1 MLATSKKMQV
11 PYINLGLQNIELKD
25 QLLSEFWKVMES
37 GQFIMGEALTNFEKS
52 FATLAQTKY
61 ALGVANGTDA
71 LFLSLKAI
79 GVKEGD
85 EVITAPNS
93 FLASAS
99 SVALVNAKPVFADV
113 REDFNLDPEK
123 VEKAITPKTKAII
136 VVHLTGRPAPMDELM
151 AIAKKHNLHIIE
163 DCAQAVTAEYKG
175 KRVGSLGTTGCF
187 SLHPLK
193 NLAASGD
200 GGVITTNDDKVYQ
213 YLLIARNHGLKNRDE
228 CQFWSYNSRLDNLQ
242 AALLNVKLKVL
253 DKWTTRRREIA
264 ARYYEALKGLDMTV
278 PKDKPSEKAVYHTFI
293 IQTNFRNKLKEYL
306 MLNGVDTKI
315 HYPIPIHLQEA
326 AKYLGYKK
334 GDFPVTEKQAEAILS
349 LPVYPELT
357 NEQVDYVTASIIE
370 FNKNHS

>member
-11 PYINLGLQNIELKD
+11 PYINLGLQNLELKD

-52 FATLAQTKY
+52 FAALAQTKY

-175 KRVGSLGTTGCF
+175 KRVGSMGTTGCF

-253 DKWTTRRREIA
+253 DKWTARRREIA
-264 ARYYEALKGLDMTV
+264 VRYYEALKGLEMIV
-278 PKDKPSEKAVYHTFI
+278 PKDKPAEKAAYHTFI
-293 IQTNFRNKLKEYL
+293 IQTNFRNKLKEFL

-326 AKYLGYKK
+326 ARYLGYKK
-334 GDFPVTEKQAEAILS
+334 GDFPVTEKQVETILS

-357 NEQVDYVTASIIE
+357 DEQVDYVTASIVE
-370 FNKNHS
+370 FSKNHS